1 MRFGALV
8 DAGSDAAAMVRDAV
22 GKRWKRR
29 RTTGTVTGTWTGTG
43 TGGGGDGDGDAAA
56 TAAANAET
64 KREPSAFARDAKAL
78 TDAYG
83 LAYMAAKNVI
93 GPVSIVLF
101 YYVIKRGVN
110 LSAWLGPEVRSPHTG
125 PHTTPSAW

>member
-1 MRFGALV
+1 ME
-8 DAGSDAAAMVRDAV
+8 
-22 GKRWKRR
+22 KKKN
-29 RTTGTVTGTWTGTG
+29 
-43 TGGGGDGDGDAAA
+43 DGDGDAAA